1 MDLKTSGDWP
11 LPSGVW
17 QVDEAGAWSLQR
29 SADGQNVSPLLS
41 QADIGKLMHA
51 RRLPAAAGAPVRQ
64 FPPEFAF
71 DSATGAAL
79 QVPPDAAASAPWV
92 PPYGA
97 YAVSDSPVSGPAG
110 LRQASV
116 SLILADQ
123 RAREEHAQADASLP
137 MPPPGEYEFFNA
149 QFGTSGAALLALDP
163 RKAALHAWLPASKRW
178 LALESDFGGLLAES
192 DIPHGAWRAELV
204 PEFNSVLVLPTSHGL
219 ACIRPDVPSLS
230 YVVEHVG
237 GAPCVGSPIWFQNRV
252 WAPLRDDDGRI
263 RFVNLDAAQQP
274 GSDVLLDGAFEPGA
288 ISAPVAYNR
297 MAVWP
302 CANGQLRLQLQ
313 PDGNVAA
320 SFTPWPA
327 GLVPHFEFGS
337 PYVSRDGGL
346 WQLCFERGRG
356 TYVYVKLGAQS
367 EQADALAPRLCSGSF
382 NYRFATKLKTAP
394 WEEPEHGDDGGKNQ
408 AVMPLL
414 ESGGAS
420 GASSSVFG
428 VKFATSAGLSS
439 VLRSN
444 ERLAAQLVQDDTL
457 RETVFH
463 TFAVSEPWRVRLF
476 VSDGMLWAYHPLLS
490 RIDGWAL
497 QA

>member
-1 MDLKTSGDWP
+1 M
-11 LPSGVW
+11 
-17 QVDEAGAWSLQR
+17 QR
-29 SADGQNVSPLLS
+29 SADGQNVSPLVS
-41 QADIGKLMHA
+41 HADIGKLMLA
-51 RRLPAAAGAPVRQ
+51 RRLPAAADAPVRQ
-64 FPPEFAF
+64 FPPEFSF
-71 DSATGAAL
+71 DPVSGAAL
-79 QVPPDAAASAPWV
+79 QVPPDTSITPPWV

-97 YAVSDSPVSGPAG
+97 YPVSDVPPAGPAG

-116 SLILADQ
+116 PLKLADQ
-123 RAREEHAQADASLP
+123 RVREEHAQADASLP
-137 MPPPGEYEFFNA
+137 MPPPGEYEFFSA
-149 QFGTSGAALLALDP
+149 QFGTSAPALLALDP
-163 RKAALHAWLPASKRW
+163 RKAVLHAWLPASKRW
-178 LALESDFGGLLAES
+178 LALDPDYGSLLAES
-192 DIPHGAWRAELV
+192 DLAHGAWRAELV

-219 ACIRPDVPSLS
+219 ACIRPDVPSLT

-237 GAPCVGSPIWFQNRV
+237 GAPCIASPVWFQNRL

-263 RFVNLDAAQQP
+263 RFVNLDAQQKP
-274 GSDVLLDGAFEPGA
+274 GSDVLLDGMVDLGTV
-288 ISAPVAYNR
+288 SAPVAYNR

-320 SFTPWPA
+320 SFTPWPE

-346 WQLCFERGRG
+346 WQLCFERSRG
-356 TYVYVKLGAQS
+356 TYVYVKLGAQA
-367 EQADALAPRLCSGSF
+367 ERADALAPRLCSGSF
-382 NYRFATKLKTAP
+382 NYRFAAKLKTAP

-414 ESGGAS
+414 ESSVGN
-420 GASSSVFG
+420 SVFG

-444 ERLAAQLVQDDTL
+444 ERLAAQLVQDDEL

-463 TFAVSEPWRVRLF
+463 TFAVSEPWRLRLF
-476 VSDGMLWAYHPLLS
+476 VHEGMLWAYHPLLS

>member
-1 MDLKTSGDWP
+1 MD
-11 LPSGVW
+11 
-17 QVDEAGAWSLQR
+17 DEGAWTMQR
-29 SADGQNVSPLLS
+29 SADGQNVSPLVS
-41 QADIGKLMHA
+41 HADIGKLMLA

-71 DSATGAAL
+71 DPASGAAL
-79 QVPPDAAASAPWV
+79 QVPPATSATPPWV

-97 YAVSDSPVSGPAG
+97 SPVSDVPPTGPSG
-110 LRQASV
+110 LRQASAP
-116 SLILADQ
+116 LKLADQ
-123 RAREEHAQADASLP
+123 RAREEHAQADVSLP
-137 MPPPGEYEFFNA
+137 MPPPGEYEFFSA
-149 QFGTSGAALLALDP
+149 QFGTSAPALLALDP
-163 RKAALHAWLPASKRW
+163 RKAVLHAWLPASKRW
-178 LALESDFGGLLAES
+178 LALDPDYGSLLAES
-192 DIPHGAWRAELV
+192 DLAHGAWRAELV

-219 ACIRPDVPSLS
+219 ACIRPDVPSLT

-237 GAPCVGSPIWFQNRV
+237 GAPCAAAPVWFQNRL
-252 WAPLRDDDGRI
+252 WAPLRDDDGRL
-263 RFVNLDAAQQP
+263 RFVNLDAQQKP
-274 GSDVLLDGAFEPGA
+274 GSDVLLDGLFDLGTV
-288 ISAPVAYNR
+288 SAPVAYNR

-320 SFTPWPA
+320 SFTPWPE

-346 WQLCFERGRG
+346 WQLCFERSRG

-367 EQADALAPRLCSGSF
+367 ERADALAPRLCSGSF

-414 ESGGAS
+414 ESSVGN
-420 GASSSVFG
+420 SVFG

-444 ERLAAQLVQDDTL
+444 DRLAAQLVQDDEL
-457 RETVFH
+457 RENVFH

-476 VSDGMLWAYHPLLS
+476 VHEGTLWAYHPLLS

>member
-1 MDLKTSGDWP
+1 MDHKTSGDWP
-11 LPSGVW
+11 LPSGAW
-17 QVDEAGAWSLQR
+17 YVDDEGAWSMQR
-29 SADGQNVSPLLS
+29 SADGQNVSPLVS
-41 QADIGKLMHA
+41 HADIGKLMLA
-51 RRLPAAAGAPVRQ
+51 RRLPAAADAPVRQ
-64 FPPEFAF
+64 FPPEFSF
-71 DSATGAAL
+71 DPVSGAAL
-79 QVPPDAAASAPWV
+79 QVPPDTSITPPWV

-97 YAVSDSPVSGPAG
+97 YPVSDVPPAGPAG

-116 SLILADQ
+116 PLKLADQ
-123 RAREEHAQADASLP
+123 RVREEHAQADASLP
-137 MPPPGEYEFFNA
+137 MPPPGEYEFFSA
-149 QFGTSGAALLALDP
+149 QFGTSAPALLALDP
-163 RKAALHAWLPASKRW
+163 RKAVLHAWLPASKRW
-178 LALESDFGGLLAES
+178 LALDPDYGSLLAES
-192 DIPHGAWRAELV
+192 DLAHGAWRAELV

-219 ACIRPDVPSLS
+219 ACIRPDVPSLT

-237 GAPCVGSPIWFQNRV
+237 GAPCIASPVWFQNRL

-263 RFVNLDAAQQP
+263 RFVNLDAAQKP
-274 GSDVLLDGAFEPGA
+274 GSDVLLDGMVDLGTV
-288 ISAPVAYNR
+288 SAPVAYNR

-320 SFTPWPA
+320 SFTPWPE

-346 WQLCFERGRG
+346 WQLCFERSRG
-356 TYVYVKLGAQS
+356 TYVYVKLGMQA
-367 EQADALAPRLCSGSF
+367 ERADALAPRLCSGSF

-414 ESGGAS
+414 ESSVGN
-420 GASSSVFG
+420 SVFG

-444 ERLAAQLVQDDTL
+444 ERLAAQLVQDDEL

-463 TFAVSEPWRVRLF
+463 TFAVSEPWRLRLF
-476 VSDGMLWAYHPLLS
+476 VHEGMLWAYHPLLS

>member
-1 MDLKTSGDWP
+1 M
-11 LPSGVW
+11 
-17 QVDEAGAWSLQR
+17 QR
-29 SADGQNVSPLLS
+29 SADGQNVSPLVS
-41 QADIGKLMHA
+41 HADIGKLMLA
-51 RRLPAAAGAPVRQ
+51 RRLPAAADAPVRQ
-64 FPPEFAF
+64 FPPEFSF
-71 DSATGAAL
+71 DPVSGAAL
-79 QVPPDAAASAPWV
+79 QVPPDTSITPPWV

-97 YAVSDSPVSGPAG
+97 HPVSDVPPAGPAG

-116 SLILADQ
+116 PLKLADQ
-123 RAREEHAQADASLP
+123 RVREEHAQADASLP
-137 MPPPGEYEFFNA
+137 MPPPGEYEFFSA
-149 QFGTSGAALLALDP
+149 QFGTSAPALLALDP
-163 RKAALHAWLPASKRW
+163 RKAVLHAWLPASKRW
-178 LALESDFGGLLAES
+178 LALDPDYGSLLAES
-192 DIPHGAWRAELV
+192 DLAHGAWRAELV

-219 ACIRPDVPSLS
+219 ACIRPDVPSLT

-237 GAPCVGSPIWFQNRV
+237 GAPCIASPVWFQNRL

-263 RFVNLDAAQQP
+263 RFVNLDAAQKP
-274 GSDVLLDGAFEPGA
+274 GSDVLLDGVVDLGTA
-288 ISAPVAYNR
+288 SAPVAYNR

-302 CANGQLRLQLQ
+302 CFNGQLRLQLQ

-320 SFTPWPA
+320 SFTPWPE

-346 WQLCFERGRG
+346 WQLCFERSRG
-356 TYVYVKLGAQS
+356 TYVYVKLGAQA
-367 EQADALAPRLCSGSF
+367 ERADALAPRLCSGSF

-414 ESGGAS
+414 ESSVGN
-420 GASSSVFG
+420 SVFG

-444 ERLAAQLVQDDTL
+444 ERLAAQLVQDDEL

-463 TFAVSEPWRVRLF
+463 TFAVSEPWRLRLF
-476 VSDGMLWAYHPLLS
+476 VHEGMLWAYHPLLS

>member
-1 MDLKTSGDWP
+1 MDLKTSGDWAV
-11 LPSGVW
+11 PSGVW
-17 QVDEAGAWSLQR
+17 YVDDDGAWSMQR

-51 RRLPAAAGAPVRQ
+51 RRLPGAAGAPVRL
-64 FPPEFAF
+64 FPPEFSF
-71 DSATGAAL
+71 DPASGAAL
-79 QVPPDAAASAPWV
+79 QVPPDTAVVPPWV
-92 PPYGA
+92 PPFGA
-97 YAVSDSPVSGPAG
+97 QPVRDVPPAGAAG

-116 SLILADQ
+116 PLKLADQ
-123 RAREEHAQADASLP
+123 RVREEDAQADASLP
-137 MPPPGEYEFFNA
+137 MPPPGEYEFFSA
-149 QFGTSGAALLALDP
+149 RFGTSAPALLALDP
-163 RKAALHAWLPASKRW
+163 RKAVLHAWLPASKLW
-178 LALESDFGGLLAES
+178 LALDPDYGSLLAES
-192 DIPHGAWRAELV
+192 DLAHGAWRAELV

-219 ACIRPDVPSLS
+219 ACIRPDVPSLT

-237 GAPCVGSPIWFQNRV
+237 GAPCVAAPVWFQNRL

-263 RFVNLDAAQQP
+263 RFVNLDAQQKS
-274 GSDVLLDGAFEPGA
+274 GSDVLLDGVVDLGA
-288 ISAPVAYNR
+288 VGAPVAYNR

-320 SFTPWPA
+320 SFTPWPE

-337 PYVSRDGGL
+337 PYLSRDGGL
-346 WQLCFERGRG
+346 WQLCFENRRG
-356 TYVYVKLGAQS
+356 TYVYVKLGAQV
-367 EQADALAPRLCSGSF
+367 EKADALAPRLCSGSF

-414 ESGGAS
+414 ESGG
-420 GASSSVFG
+420 GNSVFG

-444 ERLAAQLVQDDTL
+444 ERLAAQLVQDDEL

-476 VSDGMLWAYHPLLS
+476 VHEGTLWAYHPLLS

>member
-1 MDLKTSGDWP
+1 MDHKTSGDWP
-11 LPSGVW
+11 LPSGAW
-17 QVDEAGAWSLQR
+17 YVDDEGAWSMQR
-29 SADGQNVSPLLS
+29 SADGQNVSPLVS
-41 QADIGKLMHA
+41 HADIGKLMLA
-51 RRLPAAAGAPVRQ
+51 RRLPAAADAPVRQ
-64 FPPEFAF
+64 FPPEFSF
-71 DSATGAAL
+71 DPVSGAAL
-79 QVPPDAAASAPWV
+79 QVPPDTSITPPWV

-97 YAVSDSPVSGPAG
+97 YPVSDVPPAGPAG

-116 SLILADQ
+116 PLKLADQ
-123 RAREEHAQADASLP
+123 RVREEHAQADASLP
-137 MPPPGEYEFFNA
+137 MPPPGEYEFFSA
-149 QFGTSGAALLALDP
+149 QFGTSAPALLALDP
-163 RKAALHAWLPASKRW
+163 RKAVLHAWLPASKRW
-178 LALESDFGGLLAES
+178 LALDPDYGSLLAES
-192 DIPHGAWRAELV
+192 DLAHGAWRAELV

-219 ACIRPDVPSLS
+219 ACIRPDVPSLT

-237 GAPCVGSPIWFQNRV
+237 GAPCIASPVWFQNRL

-263 RFVNLDAAQQP
+263 RFVNLDAAQKP
-274 GSDVLLDGAFEPGA
+274 GSDVLLDGMVDLGTV
-288 ISAPVAYNR
+288 SAPVAYNR

-320 SFTPWPA
+320 SFTPWPE

-346 WQLCFERGRG
+346 WQLCFERSRG
-356 TYVYVKLGAQS
+356 TYVYVKLGAQA
-367 EQADALAPRLCSGSF
+367 ERADALAPRLCSGSF

-414 ESGGAS
+414 ESSVGN
-420 GASSSVFG
+420 SVFG

-444 ERLAAQLVQDDTL
+444 ERLAAQLVQDDEL

-463 TFAVSEPWRVRLF
+463 TFAVSEPWRLRLF
-476 VSDGMLWAYHPLLS
+476 VHEGMLWAYHPLLS

>member
-1 MDLKTSGDWP
+1 
-11 LPSGVW
+11 
-17 QVDEAGAWSLQR
+17 
-29 SADGQNVSPLLS
+29 LLG

-51 RRLPAAAGAPVRQ
+51 RRLPAAEGAPVRQ

-71 DSATGAAL
+71 DPVTGAAL
-79 QVPPDAAASAPWV
+79 QVPPDTAVAPPWV
-92 PPYGA
+92 PPFGA
-97 YAVSDSPVSGPAG
+97 HAVSDIPLPGAAG

-116 SLILADQ
+116 PLKLADQ
-123 RAREEHAQADASLP
+123 RAREEHAQADASMP
-137 MPPPGEYEFFNA
+137 MPPPGKYEFFSA
-149 QFGTSGAALLALDP
+149 QFGTCAPALLALDP
-163 RKAALHAWLPASKRW
+163 RKAALHAWLPATKRW
-178 LALESDFGGLLAES
+178 LALEPESGGLLAES
-192 DIPHGAWRAELV
+192 DLEHGAWRAELV
-204 PEFNSVLVLPTSHGL
+204 PDFNSVLVLPTSHGL
-219 ACIRPDVPSLS
+219 ACIRPDVPSLT

-237 GAPCVGSPIWFQNRV
+237 GAPCVAAPVWFQNRL

-263 RFVNLDAAQQP
+263 RFANLDAAQTP
-274 GSDVLLDGAFEPGA
+274 GSDVLLDGAVQLGKVG
-288 ISAPVAYNR
+288 APVAYNR

-302 CANGQLRLQLQ
+302 CAHGQLRLLLQ
-313 PDGNVAA
+313 PDGHVAA
-320 SFTPWPA
+320 SFTPWPE

-337 PYVSRDGGL
+337 PYLSRDGGL
-346 WQLCFERGRG
+346 WQLCFEHSRG

-414 ESGGAS
+414 ESGS
-420 GASSSVFG
+420 GNSVFG

-444 ERLAAQLVQDDTL
+444 ERLAAQLVQDDEF

-463 TFAVSEPWRVRLF
+463 TFAVSEPWNVRLF
-476 VSDGMLWAYHPLLS
+476 VSENKLWAYHPLLS
-490 RIDGWAL
+490 RIDGWNL

>member
-1 MDLKTSGDWP
+1 MDHKTSGDWP

-17 QVDEAGAWSLQR
+17 QVDDAGDWTLQR
-29 SADGQNVSPLLS
+29 SADGQNVSPLLG

-51 RRLPAAAGAPVRQ
+51 RRLPAAEGAPVRQ

-71 DSATGAAL
+71 DPVTGAAL
-79 QVPPDAAASAPWV
+79 QVPPDTAVAPPWV
-92 PPYGA
+92 PPFGA
-97 YAVSDSPVSGPAG
+97 HAVSDIPLPGAAG

-116 SLILADQ
+116 PLKLADQ
-123 RAREEHAQADASLP
+123 RAREEHAQADASMP
-137 MPPPGEYEFFNA
+137 MPPPGKYEFFSA
-149 QFGTSGAALLALDP
+149 QFGTCAPALLALDP
-163 RKAALHAWLPASKRW
+163 RKAALHAWLPATKRW
-178 LALESDFGGLLAES
+178 LALEPESGGLLAES
-192 DIPHGAWRAELV
+192 DLEHGAWRAELV
-204 PEFNSVLVLPTSHGL
+204 PDFNSVLVLPTSHGL
-219 ACIRPDVPSLS
+219 ACIRPDVPSLT

-237 GAPCVGSPIWFQNRV
+237 GAPCVAAPVWFQNRL

-263 RFVNLDAAQQP
+263 RFANLDAAQTP
-274 GSDVLLDGAFEPGA
+274 GSDVLLDGAVQLGKVG
-288 ISAPVAYNR
+288 APVAYNR

-302 CANGQLRLQLQ
+302 CAHGQLRLQLQ
-313 PDGNVAA
+313 PDGHVAA
-320 SFTPWPA
+320 SFTPWPE

-337 PYVSRDGGL
+337 PYLSRDGGL
-346 WQLCFERGRG
+346 WQLCFEHSRG

-414 ESGGAS
+414 ESGS
-420 GASSSVFG
+420 GNSVFG

-444 ERLAAQLVQDDTL
+444 ERLAAQLVQDDEF

-463 TFAVSEPWRVRLF
+463 TFAVSEPWNVRLF
-476 VSDGMLWAYHPLLS
+476 VSENKLWAYHPLLS
-490 RIDGWAL
+490 RIDGWNL

>member
-1 MDLKTSGDWP
+1 M
-11 LPSGVW
+11 
-17 QVDEAGAWSLQR
+17 QR
-29 SADGQNVSPLLS
+29 SADGQNVSPLVS
-41 QADIGKLMHA
+41 HADIGKLMLA
-51 RRLPAAAGAPVRQ
+51 RRLPAAADGPVRQ
-64 FPPEFAF
+64 FPPEFSF
-71 DSATGAAL
+71 DPVSGAAL
-79 QVPPDAAASAPWV
+79 QVPPDTSITPPWV

-97 YAVSDSPVSGPAG
+97 HPVSDVPPAGPAG

-116 SLILADQ
+116 PLKLADQ
-123 RAREEHAQADASLP
+123 RVREEHAQADASLP
-137 MPPPGEYEFFNA
+137 MPPPGEYEFFSA
-149 QFGTSGAALLALDP
+149 QFGTSAPALLALDP
-163 RKAALHAWLPASKRW
+163 RKAVLHAWLPASKRW
-178 LALESDFGGLLAES
+178 LALDPDYGSLLAES
-192 DIPHGAWRAELV
+192 DLAHGAWRAELV

-219 ACIRPDVPSLS
+219 ACIRPDVPSLT

-237 GAPCVGSPIWFQNRV
+237 GAPCIASPVWFQNRL

-263 RFVNLDAAQQP
+263 RFVNLDAQQKP
-274 GSDVLLDGAFEPGA
+274 GSDVLLDGMVDLGTV
-288 ISAPVAYNR
+288 SAPVAYNR

-320 SFTPWPA
+320 SFTPWPE

-346 WQLCFERGRG
+346 WQLCFERSRG
-356 TYVYVKLGAQS
+356 TYVYVKLGAQA
-367 EQADALAPRLCSGSF
+367 ERADALAPRLCSGSF
-382 NYRFATKLKTAP
+382 NYRFAAKLKTAP

-414 ESGGAS
+414 ESSVGN
-420 GASSSVFG
+420 SVFG

-444 ERLAAQLVQDDTL
+444 ERLAAQLVQDDEL

-463 TFAVSEPWRVRLF
+463 TFAVSEPWRLRLF
-476 VSDGMLWAYHPLLS
+476 VHEGMLWAYHPLLS

>member
-1 MDLKTSGDWP
+1 M
-11 LPSGVW
+11 
-17 QVDEAGAWSLQR
+17 QR
-29 SADGQNVSPLLS
+29 SADGQNVSPLVS
-41 QADIGKLMHA
+41 HADIGKLMLA
-51 RRLPAAAGAPVRQ
+51 RRLPAAADAPVRQ
-64 FPPEFAF
+64 FPPEFSF
-71 DSATGAAL
+71 DPVSGAAL
-79 QVPPDAAASAPWV
+79 QVPPDTSITPPWV

-97 YAVSDSPVSGPAG
+97 YPVSDVPPAGPAG

-116 SLILADQ
+116 PLKLADQ
-123 RAREEHAQADASLP
+123 RVREEHAQADASLP
-137 MPPPGEYEFFNA
+137 MPPPGEYEFFSA
-149 QFGTSGAALLALDP
+149 QFGTSAPALLALDP
-163 RKAALHAWLPASKRW
+163 RKAVLHAWLPASKRW
-178 LALESDFGGLLAES
+178 LALDPDYGSLLAES
-192 DIPHGAWRAELV
+192 DLAHGAWRAELV

-219 ACIRPDVPSLS
+219 ACIRPDVPSLT

-237 GAPCVGSPIWFQNRV
+237 GAPCIASPVWFQNRL

-263 RFVNLDAAQQP
+263 RFVNLDAQQKP
-274 GSDVLLDGAFEPGA
+274 GSDVLLDGMVDLGTV
-288 ISAPVAYNR
+288 SAPVAYNR

-320 SFTPWPA
+320 SFTPWPE

-346 WQLCFERGRG
+346 WQLCFERSRG
-356 TYVYVKLGAQS
+356 TYVYVKLGAQA
-367 EQADALAPRLCSGSF
+367 ERADALAPRLCSGSF

-414 ESGGAS
+414 ESSVGN
-420 GASSSVFG
+420 SVFG

-444 ERLAAQLVQDDTL
+444 ERLAAQLVQDDEL

-463 TFAVSEPWRVRLF
+463 TFAVSEPWRLRLF
-476 VSDGMLWAYHPLLS
+476 FHEGMLWAYHPLLS

>member
-1 MDLKTSGDWP
+1 M
-11 LPSGVW
+11 
-17 QVDEAGAWSLQR
+17 QR
-29 SADGQNVSPLLS
+29 SADGQNVSPLVS
-41 QADIGKLMHA
+41 HADIGKLMLA
-51 RRLPAAAGAPVRQ
+51 RRLPAAADAPVRQ
-64 FPPEFAF
+64 FPPEFSF
-71 DSATGAAL
+71 DPVSGAAL
-79 QVPPDAAASAPWV
+79 QVPPDTSITPPWV

-97 YAVSDSPVSGPAG
+97 YPVSDVPPAGPAG

-116 SLILADQ
+116 PLKLADQ
-123 RAREEHAQADASLP
+123 RVREEHAQADASLP
-137 MPPPGEYEFFNA
+137 MPPPGEYEFFSA
-149 QFGTSGAALLALDP
+149 QFGTSAPALLALDP
-163 RKAALHAWLPASKRW
+163 RKAVLHAWLPASKRW
-178 LALESDFGGLLAES
+178 LALDPDYGSLLAES
-192 DIPHGAWRAELV
+192 DLAHGAWRAELV

-219 ACIRPDVPSLS
+219 ACIRPDVPSLT

-237 GAPCVGSPIWFQNRV
+237 GAPCIASPVWFQNRL

-263 RFVNLDAAQQP
+263 RFVNLDAAQKP
-274 GSDVLLDGAFEPGA
+274 GSDVLLDGMVDLGTV
-288 ISAPVAYNR
+288 SAPVAYNR

-320 SFTPWPA
+320 SFTPWPE

-346 WQLCFERGRG
+346 WQLCFERSRG
-356 TYVYVKLGAQS
+356 TYVYVKLGMQA
-367 EQADALAPRLCSGSF
+367 ERADALAPRLCSGSF

-414 ESGGAS
+414 ESSVGN
-420 GASSSVFG
+420 SVFG

-444 ERLAAQLVQDDTL
+444 ERLAAQLVQDDEL

-463 TFAVSEPWRVRLF
+463 TFAVSEPWRLRLF
-476 VSDGMLWAYHPLLS
+476 VHEGMLWAYHPLLS

>member
-1 MDLKTSGDWP
+1 MDHKTYGDWP
-11 LPSGVW
+11 LPSGAW
-17 QVDEAGAWSLQR
+17 YVDDEGAWSMQR
-29 SADGQNVSPLLS
+29 SADGQNVSPLVS
-41 QADIGKLMHA
+41 HADIGKLMLA
-51 RRLPAAAGAPVRQ
+51 RRLPAAADAPVRQ
-64 FPPEFAF
+64 FPPEFSF
-71 DSATGAAL
+71 DPVSGAAL
-79 QVPPDAAASAPWV
+79 QVPPDTSITPPWV

-97 YAVSDSPVSGPAG
+97 YPVSDVPPAGPAG

-116 SLILADQ
+116 PLKLADQ
-123 RAREEHAQADASLP
+123 RVREEHAQADASLP
-137 MPPPGEYEFFNA
+137 MPPPGEYEFFSA
-149 QFGTSGAALLALDP
+149 QFGTSAPALLALDP
-163 RKAALHAWLPASKRW
+163 RKAVLHAWLPASKRW
-178 LALESDFGGLLAES
+178 LALDPDYGSLLAES
-192 DIPHGAWRAELV
+192 DLAHGAWRAELV

-219 ACIRPDVPSLS
+219 ACIRPDVPSLT

-237 GAPCVGSPIWFQNRV
+237 GAPCIASPVWFQNRL

-263 RFVNLDAAQQP
+263 RFVNLDAAQKP
-274 GSDVLLDGAFEPGA
+274 GSDVLLDGMLDLGTV
-288 ISAPVAYNR
+288 SAPVAYNR

-320 SFTPWPA
+320 SFTPWPD

-346 WQLCFERGRG
+346 WQLCFERSRG
-356 TYVYVKLGAQS
+356 TYVYVKLGAQA
-367 EQADALAPRLCSGSF
+367 ERADALAPRLCSGSF
-382 NYRFATKLKTAP
+382 NYRFAAKLKTAP

-414 ESGGAS
+414 ESSVGN
-420 GASSSVFG
+420 SVFG

-444 ERLAAQLVQDDTL
+444 ERLAAQLVQDDEL

-476 VSDGMLWAYHPLLS
+476 VHEGMLWAYHPLLS

>member
-1 MDLKTSGDWP
+1 MDHKTSGDWP

-17 QVDEAGAWSLQR
+17 QVDDAGDWTLQR
-29 SADGQNVSPLLS
+29 SADGQNVSPLLG

-51 RRLPAAAGAPVRQ
+51 RRLPAAEGVPVRQ

-71 DSATGAAL
+71 DPATGAAL
-79 QVPPDAAASAPWV
+79 QVPPDTAVAPPWV
-92 PPYGA
+92 PPFGA
-97 YAVSDSPVSGPAG
+97 HAVSDIPLPGAAG

-116 SLILADQ
+116 PLKLADQ
-123 RAREEHAQADASLP
+123 RAREEHAQADASMP
-137 MPPPGEYEFFNA
+137 MPPPGKYEFFSA
-149 QFGTSGAALLALDP
+149 QFGTCAPALLALDP
-163 RKAALHAWLPASKRW
+163 RKAALHAWLPATKRW
-178 LALESDFGGLLAES
+178 LALEPESGGLLAES
-192 DIPHGAWRAELV
+192 DLEHGAWRAELV
-204 PEFNSVLVLPTSHGL
+204 PDFNSVLVLPTSHGL
-219 ACIRPDVPSLS
+219 ACIRPDVPSLT
-230 YVVEHVG
+230 YEVEHVG
-237 GAPCVGSPIWFQNRV
+237 GAPCVAAPVWFQNRL

-263 RFVNLDAAQQP
+263 RFANLDAAQTP
-274 GSDVLLDGAFEPGA
+274 GSDVLLDGAVQLGKVG
-288 ISAPVAYNR
+288 APVAYNR

-302 CANGQLRLQLQ
+302 CAHGQLRLQLQ
-313 PDGNVAA
+313 PDGHVAA
-320 SFTPWPA
+320 SFTPWPE

-337 PYVSRDGGL
+337 PYLSRDGGL
-346 WQLCFERGRG
+346 WQLCFEHSRG

-414 ESGGAS
+414 ESGS
-420 GASSSVFG
+420 GNSVFG

-444 ERLAAQLVQDDTL
+444 ERLAAQLVQDDEF

-463 TFAVSEPWRVRLF
+463 TFAVSEPWNVRLF
-476 VSDGMLWAYHPLLS
+476 VSENKLWAYHPLLS
-490 RIDGWAL
+490 RIDGWNL

>member
-1 MDLKTSGDWP
+1 MDHKTSGDWP
-11 LPSGVW
+11 LPSGAW
-17 QVDEAGAWSLQR
+17 YVDDDGAWSMQR
-29 SADGQNVSPLLS
+29 SADGQNVSPLVS
-41 QADIGKLMHA
+41 HADIGKLMLA
-51 RRLPAAAGAPVRQ
+51 RRLPAAADAPVRQ
-64 FPPEFAF
+64 FPPEFSF
-71 DSATGAAL
+71 DPVSGAAL
-79 QVPPDAAASAPWV
+79 QVPPDTAITPPWV

-97 YAVSDSPVSGPAG
+97 HPVSDVPPAGPAG

-116 SLILADQ
+116 PLKLADQ
-123 RAREEHAQADASLP
+123 RAREEHVQADASLP
-137 MPPPGEYEFFNA
+137 MPPPGEYEFFSA
-149 QFGTSGAALLALDP
+149 QFGTSAPALLALDP
-163 RKAALHAWLPASKRW
+163 RKAVLHAWLPASKRW
-178 LALESDFGGLLAES
+178 LALDPDYGSLLAES
-192 DIPHGAWRAELV
+192 DLAHGAWRAELV

-219 ACIRPDVPSLS
+219 ACIRPDVPSLT

-237 GAPCVGSPIWFQNRV
+237 GAPCIASPVWFQNRL
-252 WAPLRDDDGRI
+252 WAPLRDDDGRT
-263 RFVNLDAAQQP
+263 RFVNLDAAQKP
-274 GSDVLLDGAFEPGA
+274 GSDVLLDGMVELGTVG
-288 ISAPVAYNR
+288 APVAYNR

-320 SFTPWPA
+320 SFTPWPE

-346 WQLCFERGRG
+346 WQLCFERSRG
-356 TYVYVKLGAQS
+356 TYVYVKLGAQA
-367 EQADALAPRLCSGSF
+367 ERADALAPRLCSGSF

-414 ESGGAS
+414 ESSVGN
-420 GASSSVFG
+420 SVFG

-444 ERLAAQLVQDDTL
+444 ERLAAQLVQDDEL

-463 TFAVSEPWRVRLF
+463 TFAVSEPWRLRLF
-476 VSDGMLWAYHPLLS
+476 VHEGMLWAYHPLLS

>member
-1 MDLKTSGDWP
+1 MDHKTSGDWP
-11 LPSGVW
+11 LPSGAW
-17 QVDEAGAWSLQR
+17 YVDDAGAWSMQR
-29 SADGQNVSPLLS
+29 SADGQNVSPLVS
-41 QADIGKLMHA
+41 QADIGKLMLA

-64 FPPEFAF
+64 FPPEFTF
-71 DSATGAAL
+71 DPASGAAL
-79 QVPPDAAASAPWV
+79 QVPPEAAATPSGVAPWV
-92 PPYGA
+92 PPFGA
-97 YAVSDSPVSGPAG
+97 HPVSDVPPAGPAG

-116 SLILADQ
+116 PLKLADQ

-137 MPPPGEYEFFNA
+137 MPPPGEYEFFSA
-149 QFGTSGAALLALDP
+149 PFGTSAPALLALDP
-163 RKAALHAWLPASKRW
+163 RKAVLHAWLPASKRW
-178 LALESDFGGLLAES
+178 LALDPDYGSLLAES
-192 DIPHGAWRAELV
+192 DLAHGAWRAELV
-204 PEFNSVLVLPTSHGL
+204 PDFNSVLVLPTSHGL
-219 ACIRPDVPSLS
+219 ACIRPDVPSLT

-237 GAPCVGSPIWFQNRV
+237 GAPCVAAPVWFQSRL

-263 RFVNLDAAQQP
+263 RFVNLDAQQKP
-274 GSDVLLDGAFEPGA
+274 GSDVLLDGVVDLGTV
-288 ISAPVAYNR
+288 SAPVAYNR

-320 SFTPWPA
+320 SFTPWPE

-346 WQLCFERGRG
+346 WQLCFERSRG

-367 EQADALAPRLCSGSF
+367 ERADALAPRLCSGSF
-382 NYRFATKLKTAP
+382 NYRFAAKLKTAP

-414 ESGGAS
+414 ESGG
-420 GASSSVFG
+420 GSSVFG

-439 VLRSN
+439 VLRSS
-444 ERLAAQLVQDDTL
+444 ERLAAQLVQDDEL

-476 VSDGMLWAYHPLLS
+476 VHEGMLWAYHPLLS

>member
-1 MDLKTSGDWP
+1 M
-11 LPSGVW
+11 
-17 QVDEAGAWSLQR
+17 QR
-29 SADGQNVSPLLS
+29 SADGQNVSPLVS
-41 QADIGKLMHA
+41 DADIGKLMLA
-51 RRLPAAAGAPVRQ
+51 RRLPAAADAPVRQ

-71 DSATGAAL
+71 DPASGAAL
-79 QVPPDAAASAPWV
+79 QVPPDTSISPPWV

-97 YAVSDSPVSGPAG
+97 YPVSDVPPAGPSG

-116 SLILADQ
+116 ALKLADQ

-137 MPPPGEYEFFNA
+137 MPPPGEYEFFSA
-149 QFGTSGAALLALDP
+149 QFGTSAPALLALDP
-163 RKAALHAWLPASKRW
+163 RKAVLHAWLPASKRW
-178 LALESDFGGLLAES
+178 LALDPDYGSLLAES
-192 DIPHGAWRAELV
+192 DLAHGAWRAELV

-219 ACIRPDVPSLS
+219 ACIRPDVPSLT

-237 GAPCVGSPIWFQNRV
+237 GAPCAAAPVWFQNRL
-252 WAPLRDDDGRI
+252 WAPLRDDDGRL
-263 RFVNLDAAQQP
+263 RFVNLDAAQKP
-274 GSDVLLDGAFEPGA
+274 GSDVLLDGLVDLGNV
-288 ISAPVAYNR
+288 SAPVAYNR

-320 SFTPWPA
+320 SFTPWPE

-346 WQLCFERGRG
+346 WQLCFERSRG

-367 EQADALAPRLCSGSF
+367 ERADALAPRLCSGSF

-414 ESGGAS
+414 ESGVGN
-420 GASSSVFG
+420 SVFG

-444 ERLAAQLVQDDTL
+444 ERLAAQLVQDDEL

-463 TFAVSEPWRVRLF
+463 TFAVGEPWRVRLF
-476 VSDGMLWAYHPLLS
+476 VHEGMLWAYHPLLS

>member
-1 MDLKTSGDWP
+1 MDHKTSGDWP
-11 LPSGVW
+11 LPSGAW
-17 QVDEAGAWSLQR
+17 HVDDDGAWSMQR
-29 SADGQNVSPLLS
+29 SADGQNVSPLVS
-41 QADIGKLMHA
+41 HADIGKLMLA

-71 DSATGAAL
+71 DPASGAAL
-79 QVPPDAAASAPWV
+79 QVPPDTAATPPWV

-97 YAVSDSPVSGPAG
+97 YPVSDVPPTGPAG

-116 SLILADQ
+116 PLKLADQ

-137 MPPPGEYEFFNA
+137 MPPPGEYEFFSA
-149 QFGTSGAALLALDP
+149 QFGTSAPALLALDP
-163 RKAALHAWLPASKRW
+163 RKAVLHTWLPASKRW
-178 LALESDFGGLLAES
+178 LALDPDYGSLLAES
-192 DIPHGAWRAELV
+192 DLAHGAWRAELV

-219 ACIRPDVPSLS
+219 ACIRPDVPSLT

-237 GAPCVGSPIWFQNRV
+237 DAPCAAAPVWFQSRL
-252 WAPLRDDDGRI
+252 WAPLRDDDGRL
-263 RFVNLDAAQQP
+263 RFVNLDAAQKP
-274 GSDVLLDGAFEPGA
+274 GSDVLLDGVVELGTV
-288 ISAPVAYNR
+288 SAPVAYNR

-320 SFTPWPA
+320 SFTPWPE

-367 EQADALAPRLCSGSF
+367 ERADALAPRLCSGSF

-394 WEEPEHGDDGGKNQ
+394 WDEPEHGDDGGKNQ

-414 ESGGAS
+414 ESSVGN
-420 GASSSVFG
+420 SVFG

-444 ERLAAQLVQDDTL
+444 ERLAAQLVQDDEL

-463 TFAVSEPWRVRLF
+463 TFAVSEPWRVRLL
-476 VSDGMLWAYHPLLS
+476 VHEGTLWAYHPLLS

>member
-17 QVDEAGAWSLQR
+17 QVDAADGAWTLQR

-41 QADIGKLMHA
+41 NADIGKLMHA
-51 RRLPAAAGAPVRQ
+51 RRLPGAAGEPLRQ

-71 DSATGAAL
+71 DPATGAAL
-79 QVPPDAAASAPWV
+79 QVPPDTAVTPPWV
-92 PPYGA
+92 PPFGA
-97 YAVSDSPVSGPAG
+97 HAVSDVPPPGAAG

-116 SLILADQ
+116 PLKLADQ
-123 RAREEHAQADASLP
+123 RARDEHAPAEASLP
-137 MPPPGEYEFFNA
+137 MPPPGEYEFFSA
-149 QFGTSGAALLALDP
+149 QFGTCGAALLALDP
-163 RKAALHAWLPASKRW
+163 RKAVLHAWLPASKRW
-178 LALESDFGGLLAES
+178 LALDPDYGSLLAES
-192 DIPHGAWRAELV
+192 DIAHGAWRAEVV
-204 PEFNSVLVLPTSHGL
+204 PDFNSVLVLPTSHGL
-219 ACIRPDVPSLS
+219 ACIRPDVPSLT

-237 GAPCVGSPIWFQNRV
+237 GAPCVAGPIWFQNRL

-263 RFVNLDAAQQP
+263 RFVNLDAAQKP
-274 GSDVLLDGAFEPGA
+274 GSDVLLDGVADLGA
-288 ISAPVAYNR
+288 VSAPVAYNR

-320 SFTPWPA
+320 SFTPWPE

-337 PYVSRDGGL
+337 PYLSRDGGL
-346 WQLCFERGRG
+346 WQLCFERSRH
-356 TYVYVKLGAQS
+356 TYVYVKLGSQP
-367 EQADALAPRLCSGSF
+367 ERADALAPRLCSGSF
-382 NYRFATKLKTAP
+382 NYRFAAKLKTAP

-414 ESGGAS
+414 ESAGGN
-420 GASSSVFG
+420 SVFG
-428 VKFATSAGLSS
+428 VKFETSAGLSS
-439 VLRSN
+439 VLRSTD
-444 ERLAAQLVQDDTL
+444 RLAAQLVQDDEL

-476 VSDGMLWAYHPLLS
+476 VSEGKLWAYHPLLS
-490 RIDGWAL
+490 RIDGWNL

>member
-1 MDLKTSGDWP
+1 MDHKTSGDWP
-11 LPSGVW
+11 LPSGAW
-17 QVDEAGAWSLQR
+17 HVDDEGAWSMQR
-29 SADGQNVSPLLS
+29 SADGQNVSPLVS
-41 QADIGKLMHA
+41 DADIGKLMLA
-51 RRLPAAAGAPVRQ
+51 RRLPTAADAPARQ

-71 DSATGAAL
+71 DPASGAAL
-79 QVPPDAAASAPWV
+79 QVPPDTSITPPWV

-97 YAVSDSPVSGPAG
+97 HPVSDVPPAGPSG

-116 SLILADQ
+116 PLKLADQ

-137 MPPPGEYEFFNA
+137 MPPPGEYEFFSA
-149 QFGTSGAALLALDP
+149 QFGTSAPALLALDP
-163 RKAALHAWLPASKRW
+163 RKAVLHAWLPASKRW
-178 LALESDFGGLLAES
+178 LALDPDYGSLLAES
-192 DIPHGAWRAELV
+192 DLAHGAWRAELV

-219 ACIRPDVPSLS
+219 ACIRPDVPSLT

-237 GAPCVGSPIWFQNRV
+237 GAPCAAAPVWFQNRL
-252 WAPLRDDDGRI
+252 WAPLRDDDGRL
-263 RFVNLDAAQQP
+263 RFVNLDAAQKP
-274 GSDVLLDGAFEPGA
+274 GSDVLLDGLFDLGNV
-288 ISAPVAYNR
+288 SAPVAYNR

-320 SFTPWPA
+320 SFTPWPE

-346 WQLCFERGRG
+346 WQLCFERSRG

-367 EQADALAPRLCSGSF
+367 ERADALAPRLCSGSF

-414 ESGGAS
+414 ESSVGN
-420 GASSSVFG
+420 SVFG

-444 ERLAAQLVQDDTL
+444 ERLAAQLVQDDEL

-463 TFAVSEPWRVRLF
+463 TFAVGEPWRVRLF
-476 VSDGMLWAYHPLLS
+476 VHEGTLWAYHPLLS

>member
-1 MDLKTSGDWP
+1 M
-11 LPSGVW
+11 
-17 QVDEAGAWSLQR
+17 QR
-29 SADGQNVSPLLS
+29 SADGQNVSPLVS
-41 QADIGKLMHA
+41 HADIGKLMLA
-51 RRLPAAAGAPVRQ
+51 RRLPAAAGAPVREL
-64 FPPEFAF
+64 PPEFAF
-71 DSATGAAL
+71 DPASGAAL
-79 QVPPDAAASAPWV
+79 QVPPDTSATPPWV

-97 YAVSDSPVSGPAG
+97 YPVCDVPPAGPAG

-116 SLILADQ
+116 PLKLADQ
-123 RAREEHAQADASLP
+123 RAREEHAQADVSLP
-137 MPPPGEYEFFNA
+137 MPPPGEYEFFSA
-149 QFGTSGAALLALDP
+149 RFGTSAPALLALDP
-163 RKAALHAWLPASKRW
+163 RKAVLHAWLPASKRW
-178 LALESDFGGLLAES
+178 LTLDPDYGSLLAES
-192 DIPHGAWRAELV
+192 DLAHGAWRAELV

-219 ACIRPDVPSLS
+219 ACIRPDVPSLT
-230 YVVEHVG
+230 YVVDHVG
-237 GAPCVGSPIWFQNRV
+237 GAPCAAAPVWFQNRL

-263 RFVNLDAAQQP
+263 RFVNLDAAQKP
-274 GSDVLLDGAFEPGA
+274 GSDVLLDGLVDLGA
-288 ISAPVAYNR
+288 VSAPVAYNR

-320 SFTPWPA
+320 SFTPWPE

-346 WQLCFERGRG
+346 WQLCFERSRG

-367 EQADALAPRLCSGSF
+367 ERADALAPRLCSGSF

-414 ESGGAS
+414 ESNAGN
-420 GASSSVFG
+420 SVFG

-444 ERLAAQLVQDDTL
+444 ERLAAQLVQDDEL
-457 RETVFH
+457 RENVFH
-463 TFAVSEPWRVRLF
+463 TFAVSEPWRLRLF
-476 VSDGMLWAYHPLLS
+476 VHEGTLWAYHPLLS

>member
-17 QVDEAGAWSLQR
+17 QVDDAGVWSLQR

-71 DSATGAAL
+71 DPATGAAL

-192 DIPHGAWRAELV
+192 DIPHGAWRADLV

>member
-1 MDLKTSGDWP
+1 MDHKTSGDWP
-11 LPSGVW
+11 LPSGAW
-17 QVDEAGAWSLQR
+17 YVDDEGAWSMQR
-29 SADGQNVSPLLS
+29 SADGQNVSPLVS
-41 QADIGKLMHA
+41 HADIGKLMLA
-51 RRLPAAAGAPVRQ
+51 RRLPAAADAPVRQ
-64 FPPEFAF
+64 FPPEFSF
-71 DSATGAAL
+71 DPVSGAAL
-79 QVPPDAAASAPWV
+79 QVPPDTSITPPWV

-97 YAVSDSPVSGPAG
+97 YPVSDVPPAGPAG

-116 SLILADQ
+116 PLKLADQ
-123 RAREEHAQADASLP
+123 RVREEHAQADASLP
-137 MPPPGEYEFFNA
+137 MPPPGEYEFFSA
-149 QFGTSGAALLALDP
+149 QFGTSAPALLALDP
-163 RKAALHAWLPASKRW
+163 RKAVLHAWLPASKRW
-178 LALESDFGGLLAES
+178 LALDPDYGSLLAES
-192 DIPHGAWRAELV
+192 DLVHGAWRAELV

-219 ACIRPDVPSLS
+219 ACIRPDVPSLT

-237 GAPCVGSPIWFQNRV
+237 GAPCIASPVWFQTRL

-263 RFVNLDAAQQP
+263 RFVNLDAAQKP
-274 GSDVLLDGAFEPGA
+274 GSDVLLDGMVDLGTV
-288 ISAPVAYNR
+288 SAPVAYNR

-320 SFTPWPA
+320 SFTPWPE

-346 WQLCFERGRG
+346 WQLCFERSRG
-356 TYVYVKLGAQS
+356 TYVYVKLGAQA
-367 EQADALAPRLCSGSF
+367 ERADALAPRLCSGSF

-414 ESGGAS
+414 ESSVGN
-420 GASSSVFG
+420 SVFG

-444 ERLAAQLVQDDTL
+444 ERLAAQLVQDDEL

-463 TFAVSEPWRVRLF
+463 TFAVSEPWRLRLF
-476 VSDGMLWAYHPLLS
+476 VHEGMLWAYHPLLS

>member
-116 SLILADQ
+116 SLILPDQ

>member
-1 MDLKTSGDWP
+1 MDHKTSGDWP

-17 QVDEAGAWSLQR
+17 QVDDAGDWTLQR
-29 SADGQNVSPLLS
+29 SADGQNVSPLLD

-51 RRLPAAAGAPVRQ
+51 RRLPAAEGAPVRQ

-71 DSATGAAL
+71 DPVTGAAL
-79 QVPPDAAASAPWV
+79 QVPPDTAVAPPWV
-92 PPYGA
+92 PPFGA
-97 YAVSDSPVSGPAG
+97 HAVSDIPLPGAAG

-116 SLILADQ
+116 PLKLADQ
-123 RAREEHAQADASLP
+123 RAREEHAQADASMP
-137 MPPPGEYEFFNA
+137 MPPPGKYEFFSA
-149 QFGTSGAALLALDP
+149 QFGTCAPALLALDP
-163 RKAALHAWLPASKRW
+163 RKAALHAWLPATKRW
-178 LALESDFGGLLAES
+178 LALEPESGGLLAES
-192 DIPHGAWRAELV
+192 DLEHGAWRAELV
-204 PEFNSVLVLPTSHGL
+204 PDFNSVLVLPTSHGL
-219 ACIRPDVPSLS
+219 ACIRPDVPSLT

-237 GAPCVGSPIWFQNRV
+237 GAPCVAAPVWFQNRL

-263 RFVNLDAAQQP
+263 RFANLDAAQTP
-274 GSDVLLDGAFEPGA
+274 GSDVLLDGAVQLGKVG
-288 ISAPVAYNR
+288 APVAYNR

-302 CANGQLRLQLQ
+302 CAHGQLRLQLQ
-313 PDGNVAA
+313 PDGHVAA
-320 SFTPWPA
+320 SFTPWPE

-337 PYVSRDGGL
+337 PYLSRDGGL
-346 WQLCFERGRG
+346 WQLCFEHSRG

-414 ESGGAS
+414 ESGS
-420 GASSSVFG
+420 GNSVFG

-444 ERLAAQLVQDDTL
+444 ERLAAQLVQDDEF

-463 TFAVSEPWRVRLF
+463 TFAVSEPWNVRLF
-476 VSDGMLWAYHPLLS
+476 VSENKLWAYHPLLS
-490 RIDGWAL
+490 RIDGWNL

>member
-1 MDLKTSGDWP
+1 MDHKTSGDWP
-11 LPSGVW
+11 LPSGAW
-17 QVDEAGAWSLQR
+17 HVDDEGAWSMQR
-29 SADGQNVSPLLS
+29 SADGQNVSPLVS
-41 QADIGKLMHA
+41 HADIGKLMHA
-51 RRLPAAAGAPVRQ
+51 RRLPAAAGASVRQ

-71 DSATGAAL
+71 DPASGAAL
-79 QVPPDAAASAPWV
+79 QVPPDAAATLPWV

-97 YAVSDSPVSGPAG
+97 YPVSDVPPAGPAG

-116 SLILADQ
+116 PLKLADQ

-137 MPPPGEYEFFNA
+137 MPPPGEYEFFSA
-149 QFGTSGAALLALDP
+149 QFGTSAAALLALEP
-163 RKAALHAWLPASKRW
+163 RKAVLHAWLPASKRW
-178 LALESDFGGLLAES
+178 LALDPDYGSLLAES
-192 DIPHGAWRAELV
+192 DLAHGAWRAELV

-219 ACIRPDVPSLS
+219 ACIRPDVPSLT

-237 GAPCVGSPIWFQNRV
+237 GAPCVAAPVWFQNRL

-263 RFVNLDAAQQP
+263 RFVNLDAQQKP
-274 GSDVLLDGAFEPGA
+274 GSDVLLDGVLDLGTV
-288 ISAPVAYNR
+288 SAPVAYNR

-320 SFTPWPA
+320 SFTPWPE

-346 WQLCFERGRG
+346 WQLCFERSRG

-367 EQADALAPRLCSGSF
+367 ERADALAPRLCSGSF

-414 ESGGAS
+414 ESSGGN
-420 GASSSVFG
+420 SVFG

-444 ERLAAQLVQDDTL
+444 ERLAAQLVQDDEL

-476 VSDGMLWAYHPLLS
+476 VHEGTLWAYHPLLS

>member
-1 MDLKTSGDWP
+1 MDHKTSGDWP

-17 QVDEAGAWSLQR
+17 HVDDDGAWSMQR
-29 SADGQNVSPLLS
+29 SADGQNVTPLVS
-41 QADIGKLMHA
+41 QADIGKLMLA
-51 RRLPAAAGAPVRQ
+51 RRLPAAAAAPVRQ
-64 FPPEFAF
+64 FPPEFSF
-71 DSATGAAL
+71 DPGSGTAL
-79 QVPPDAAASAPWV
+79 QVPPDTSATPPWV

-97 YAVSDSPVSGPAG
+97 YPVSDVPPAGPAG

-116 SLILADQ
+116 PLKLADQ

-137 MPPPGEYEFFNA
+137 MPPPGEYEFFSA
-149 QFGTSGAALLALDP
+149 RFGTSAPALLALEP
-163 RKAALHAWLPASKRW
+163 RKAVLHAWLPASKRW
-178 LALESDFGGLLAES
+178 LALEPESDSLLAES
-192 DIPHGAWRAELV
+192 ELAHGAWRAELV

-219 ACIRPDVPSLS
+219 ACIRPDVPSLT

-237 GAPCVGSPIWFQNRV
+237 GAPCVAAPVWFQNRL

-263 RFVNLDAAQQP
+263 RFVNLDAQQKP
-274 GSDVLLDGAFEPGA
+274 GSDVLLDGLFDLGA
-288 ISAPVAYNR
+288 VSAPVAYNR

-320 SFTPWPA
+320 SFTPWPE

-346 WQLCFERGRG
+346 WQLCFERSRG

-367 EQADALAPRLCSGSF
+367 ERADALAPRLCSGSF

-414 ESGGAS
+414 ESNAGN
-420 GASSSVFG
+420 SVFG

-439 VLRSN
+439 VLRSS
-444 ERLAAQLVQDDTL
+444 ERLAAQLVQDDEL
-457 RETVFH
+457 RENVFH
-463 TFAVSEPWRVRLF
+463 TFAVSEPWRLRLF
-476 VSDGMLWAYHPLLS
+476 VHESTLWAYHPLLS

>member
-1 MDLKTSGDWP
+1 MDHKTSGDWP

-17 QVDEAGAWSLQR
+17 QVDDAGDWTLQR
-29 SADGQNVSPLLS
+29 SADGQNVSPLLD

-51 RRLPAAAGAPVRQ
+51 RRLPAAEGAPVRQ

-71 DSATGAAL
+71 DPATGAAL
-79 QVPPDAAASAPWV
+79 QVPPDTAVAPPWV
-92 PPYGA
+92 PPFGA
-97 YAVSDSPVSGPAG
+97 HAVSDIPSPGAAG

-116 SLILADQ
+116 PLKLADQ
-123 RAREEHAQADASLP
+123 RAREEHAQADASMP
-137 MPPPGEYEFFNA
+137 MPPPGKYEFFSA
-149 QFGTSGAALLALDP
+149 QFGTCAPALLALDP
-163 RKAALHAWLPASKRW
+163 RKAALHAWLPATKRW
-178 LALESDFGGLLAES
+178 LALEPESGGLLAES
-192 DIPHGAWRAELV
+192 DLEHGAWRAELV
-204 PEFNSVLVLPTSHGL
+204 PDFNSVLVLPTSHGL
-219 ACIRPDVPSLS
+219 ACIRPDVPSLT

-237 GAPCVGSPIWFQNRV
+237 GAPCVAAPVWFQNRL

-263 RFVNLDAAQQP
+263 RFANLDAAQTP
-274 GSDVLLDGAFEPGA
+274 GSDVLLDGAVQLGKVG
-288 ISAPVAYNR
+288 APVAYNR

-302 CANGQLRLQLQ
+302 CAHGQLRLQLQ
-313 PDGNVAA
+313 PDGHVAA
-320 SFTPWPA
+320 SFTPWPE

-337 PYVSRDGGL
+337 PYLSRDGGL
-346 WQLCFERGRG
+346 WQLCFEHSRG

-414 ESGGAS
+414 ESGS
-420 GASSSVFG
+420 GNSVFG

-444 ERLAAQLVQDDTL
+444 ERLAAQLVQDDEF
-457 RETVFH
+457 REIVFH
-463 TFAVSEPWRVRLF
+463 TFAVSEPWNVRLF
-476 VSDGMLWAYHPLLS
+476 VSENKLWAYHPLLS
-490 RIDGWAL
+490 RIDGWNL

>member
-1 MDLKTSGDWP
+1 MDHKTSGDWP

-17 QVDEAGAWSLQR
+17 QVDDAGDWTLQR
-29 SADGQNVSPLLS
+29 SADGQNVSPLLG

-51 RRLPAAAGAPVRQ
+51 RRLPAAEGAPVRQ

-71 DSATGAAL
+71 DPATGAAL
-79 QVPPDAAASAPWV
+79 QVPPDTAVAPPWV
-92 PPYGA
+92 PPFGA
-97 YAVSDSPVSGPAG
+97 HAVSDIPLPGAAG

-116 SLILADQ
+116 PLKLADQ
-123 RAREEHAQADASLP
+123 RAREEHAQADASMP
-137 MPPPGEYEFFNA
+137 MPPPGKYEFFSA
-149 QFGTSGAALLALDP
+149 QFGTCAPALLALDP
-163 RKAALHAWLPASKRW
+163 RKAALHAWLPATKRW
-178 LALESDFGGLLAES
+178 LALEPESGGLLAES
-192 DIPHGAWRAELV
+192 DLEHGAWRAELV
-204 PEFNSVLVLPTSHGL
+204 PDFNSVLVLPTSHGL
-219 ACIRPDVPSLS
+219 ACIRPDVPSLT

-237 GAPCVGSPIWFQNRV
+237 GAPCVAAPVWFQNRL

-263 RFVNLDAAQQP
+263 RFANLDAAQTP
-274 GSDVLLDGAFEPGA
+274 GSDVLLDGAVQLGKVG
-288 ISAPVAYNR
+288 APVAYNR

-302 CANGQLRLQLQ
+302 CAHGQLRLQLQ
-313 PDGNVAA
+313 PDGHVAA
-320 SFTPWPA
+320 SFTPWPE

-337 PYVSRDGGL
+337 PYLSRDGGL
-346 WQLCFERGRG
+346 WQLCFEHSRG

-414 ESGGAS
+414 ESGS
-420 GASSSVFG
+420 GNSVFG

-444 ERLAAQLVQDDTL
+444 ERLAAQLVQDDEF

-463 TFAVSEPWRVRLF
+463 TFAVSEPWNVRLF
-476 VSDGMLWAYHPLLS
+476 VSENKLWAYHPLLS
-490 RIDGWAL
+490 RIDGWNL

>member
-1 MDLKTSGDWP
+1 MDHKTSGDWP
-11 LPSGVW
+11 LPSGAW
-17 QVDEAGAWSLQR
+17 YVDDEGAWSMQR
-29 SADGQNVSPLLS
+29 SADGQNVSPLVS
-41 QADIGKLMHA
+41 HADIGKLMLA
-51 RRLPAAAGAPVRQ
+51 RRLPAAADGPVRQ
-64 FPPEFAF
+64 FPPEFSF
-71 DSATGAAL
+71 DPVSGAAL
-79 QVPPDAAASAPWV
+79 QVPPDTSITPPWV

-97 YAVSDSPVSGPAG
+97 HPVSDVPPAGPAG

-116 SLILADQ
+116 PLKLADQ
-123 RAREEHAQADASLP
+123 RVREEHAQADASLP
-137 MPPPGEYEFFNA
+137 MPPPGEYEFFSA
-149 QFGTSGAALLALDP
+149 QFGTSAPALLALDP
-163 RKAALHAWLPASKRW
+163 RKAVLHAWLPASKRW
-178 LALESDFGGLLAES
+178 LALDPDYGSLLAES
-192 DIPHGAWRAELV
+192 DLAHGAWRAELV

-219 ACIRPDVPSLS
+219 ACIRPDVPSLT

-237 GAPCVGSPIWFQNRV
+237 GAPCIASPVWFQNRL

-263 RFVNLDAAQQP
+263 RFVNLDAQQKP
-274 GSDVLLDGAFEPGA
+274 GSDVLLDGMVDLGTV
-288 ISAPVAYNR
+288 SAPVAYNR

-320 SFTPWPA
+320 SFTPWPE

-346 WQLCFERGRG
+346 WQLCFERSRG
-356 TYVYVKLGAQS
+356 TYVYVKLGAQA
-367 EQADALAPRLCSGSF
+367 ERADALAPRLCSGSF
-382 NYRFATKLKTAP
+382 NYRFAAKLKTAP

-414 ESGGAS
+414 ESSVGN
-420 GASSSVFG
+420 SVFG

-444 ERLAAQLVQDDTL
+444 ERLAAQLVQDDEL

-463 TFAVSEPWRVRLF
+463 TFAVSEPWRLRLF
-476 VSDGMLWAYHPLLS
+476 VHEGMLWAYHPLLS

>member
-17 QVDEAGAWSLQR
+17 QVDDAGVWSLQR

-41 QADIGKLMHA
+41 HADIGKLMHA
-51 RRLPAAAGAPVRQ
+51 RRLPAAAGAPVRH

-71 DSATGAAL
+71 DPATGTAL
-79 QVPPDAAASAPWV
+79 QVPPDAAAPPPWV

-97 YAVSDSPVSGPAG
+97 YPVSDSPVSGPAG

-116 SLILADQ
+116 ALTLADQ
-123 RAREEHAQADASLP
+123 RTREEHAQADASLP

-178 LALESDFGGLLAES
+178 LALEPEYGGLLAES
-192 DIPHGAWRAELV
+192 DIDHAAWRAELV
-204 PEFNSVLVLPTSHGL
+204 PDFNSVLVLPTSHGL
-219 ACIRPDVPSLS
+219 ACIRPDVPSLT

-237 GAPCVGSPIWFQNRV
+237 GAPCVAAPIWFQNRV
-252 WAPLRDDDGRI
+252 WAPLRDDDGHI
-263 RFVNLDAAQQP
+263 RFVNLDAQQQP
-274 GSDVLLDGAFEPGA
+274 GSDVLLDGVPDLGA
-288 ISAPVAYNR
+288 IGAPVAYNR

-302 CANGQLRLQLQ
+302 CAHGQLRLQLQ

-414 ESGGAS
+414 ESGEGN
-420 GASSSVFG
+420 SVFG

-476 VSDGMLWAYHPLLS
+476 VSEGMLWAYHPLLS
-490 RIDGWAL
+490 RIDGWTL

>member
-17 QVDEAGAWSLQR
+17 QLDDAGVWTLQR

-41 QADIGKLMHA
+41 NADIGKLMHA
-51 RRLPAAAGAPVRQ
+51 RRLPGAAGAPVRQ

-71 DSATGAAL
+71 DPASGAAL
-79 QVPPDAAASAPWV
+79 QVPPDTPAPHWV

-97 YAVSDSPVSGPAG
+97 QPVSDVPPAGAAG

-116 SLILADQ
+116 PLKLADQ
-123 RAREEHAQADASLP
+123 RTREEHAQADASLP
-137 MPPPGEYEFFNA
+137 MPPPGEYEFFSA
-149 QFGTSGAALLALDP
+149 QFGTCGAALLALEP

-178 LALESDFGGLLAES
+178 LALEPEYGGLLAES
-192 DIPHGAWRAELV
+192 DIAHGAWRAELV

-219 ACIRPDVPSLS
+219 AVIRPDVPSLT

-237 GAPCVGSPIWFQNRV
+237 GAPCVAAPVWFQNRL
-252 WAPLRDDDGRI
+252 WAPVRDDDGRI

-274 GSDVLLDGAFEPGA
+274 GSDVLLDGAAALGTV
-288 ISAPVAYNR
+288 SAPVAYNR

-320 SFTPWPA
+320 SFMPWPD

-337 PYVSRDGGL
+337 PYLSRDGGL
-346 WQLCFERGRG
+346 WQLCFESRRG
-356 TYVYVKLGAQS
+356 TYVYVKLGGQP

-382 NYRFATKLKTAP
+382 NYRFAAKLKTAP

-414 ESGGAS
+414 ESGTG
-420 GASSSVFG
+420 GSVFG

-439 VLRSN
+439 VLRSSD
-444 ERLAAQLVQDDTL
+444 RLAAQLVQDDEL

-463 TFAVSEPWRVRLF
+463 TFAVSEPWRLRLF
-476 VSDGMLWAYHPLLS
+476 VHEGMLWAYHPLLS
-490 RIDGWAL
+490 RIDGWNL